1 MPRHPSASA
10 AWVCSLS
17 ASTWRQVLPPNETD
31 GPPTSL
37 VRTRFPLT
45 TWLFQRKPYKPGKRS
60 VSWRMHLENFIKSM
74 SQKFTVK
81 KKRFEDSSCIASL
94 IFPINLSHLHRLR
107 HRRCCCRCRFCCSFH
122 CFGHVFLDLL
132 QLLPYWNWLEHIT
145 GLPKAPKWRNTMI
158 NCWFWGMGNVPRVCW
173 KLSLEA
179 GSYWS
184 KLWVWLCK
192 AQPLWLDDLHQ
203 EQPISTW
210 KFQGWPTLT
219 QKERNL
225 A

>member
-1 MPRHPSASA
+1 MIVSKETIQTWKVLCSLEDASWNFSS
-10 AWVCSLS
+10 AWVKNSLS
-17 ASTWRQVLPPNETD
+17 
-31 GPPTSL
+31 
-37 VRTRFPLT
+37 
-45 TWLFQRKPYKPGKRS
+45 
-60 VSWRMHLENFIKSM
+60 
-74 SQKFTVK
+74 K
-81 KKRFEDSSCIASL
+81 KHYTIEDSAWIASL

-145 GLPKAPKWRNTMI
+145 GLPKAPNERNAII

-173 KLSLEA
+173 KLLRLEA
-179 GSYWS
+179 GPYWS

-210 KFQGWPTLT
+210 KFQGLPTLT
-219 QKERNL
+219 QKRETLLPCFNGSMNL
-225 A
+225 LKPWEVSWMKIGSGS